1 MRLPYAPVFALLTG
15 ALIWGLVW
23 FPYRALREA
32 GLAAAWATVFT
43 YGVAWLLL
51 AFRFGGEVWRT
62 GPDRWLVAIAISA
75 GAANGGFL
83 IAVMYGQVARVVLLF
98 YLAPAW
104 TVGFAWWLLGE
115 RPRAVTLATTALALA
130 GAGVMLWNPGVGLP
144 WPAVPAEWLALLAGI
159 AFAGSNVLVPRTA
172 HVETGVRSFNIFSGS
187 VLLGLMAALS
197 LGQPL
202 AMPTP
207 AWPMLM
213 LVPIIGLTML
223 LCNWIVQFGLTQTPA
238 NQAIVIYLSEL
249 VFAAASGWLLA
260 GEALG
265 WKEAAGGTLVMI
277 ASLLSAWAAT
287 PKPTHPKAS
296 GT

>member
-1 MRLPYAPVFALLTG
+1 MRLPYAPVFALLTA

-32 GLAAAWATVFT
+32 GLGAAWATVFT
-43 YGVAWLLL
+43 YGFAWLLL
-51 AFRFGGEVWRT
+51 AIRFGGAVRRN
-62 GPDRWLVAIAISA
+62 GPDRWLIAIAIGA
-75 GAANGGFL
+75 GAANVGFL

-115 RPRAVTLATTALALA
+115 RPGRVTLGTTLLALT
-130 GAGVMLWNPGVGLP
+130 GAAVMLWNPGVGLP
-144 WPAVPAEWLALLAGI
+144 WPAVPAEWLGLLAGI
-159 AFAGSNVLVPRTA
+159 AFAGSNVLVPKTR
-172 HVETGVRSFNIFSGS
+172 HVETGVRSFYIFSGS
-187 VLLGLMAALS
+187 VLLGLMAALL

-202 AMPTP
+202 AVPAP
-207 AWPMLM
+207 AWPMLV
-213 LVPIIGLTML
+213 LVPLVGVTML

-265 WKEAAGGTLVMI
+265 WKEAAGGALVII

-287 PKPTHPKAS
+287 PKPGGPATP
-296 GT
+296 